1 MAFSHHGPSGPAAAL
16 STTQPSFIS
25 NGYETAVSVVNEGQ
39 DQSSVV
45 SRQTVQVPGGEST
58 GALPLKPVGQGSE
71 ATVTLGGIAEEVE
84 EAIEHPM
91 GLLESAMGVDLTSLG
106 DEDGSSV
113 SQMMQG
119 ENLLQADPSVTQR
132 KPLRGPILTR
142 AVARSQQA
150 ARARALV
157 NESHCSLAQSNSVN
171 SRSSAVVKTNE
182 GEEVD
187 SKSEDN
193 IAPDV
198 DKPKEVSDMAIEFNV
213 SIHCSLM
220 FFDFCSLEVS

>member
-45 SRQTVQVPGGEST
+45 SRQTVQLPGGEST
-58 GALPLKPVGQGSE
+58 GTPLKPVGQGSE
-71 ATVTLGGIAEEVE
+71 ATVTLGGIAEEIE
-84 EAIEHPM
+84 EVIEHPM

-119 ENLLQADPSVTQR
+119 ENLLQADVSVTQ
-132 KPLRGPILTR
+132 KNPLRAPILTR
-142 AVARSQQA
+142 AAAKSQRA

-193 IAPDV
+193 LTPDM

-213 SIHCSLM
+213 S
-220 FFDFCSLEVS
+220 FCYS